1 MTSLAGRSGR
11 IRETREART
20 VRVLRVATA
29 ALLAAACIAWSA
41 TPVRSSGGAGA
52 LLLAAGA
59 GCAALAMAQLAIG
72 PVQAPPALPDIG
84 ERIAGAAGIVVRSL
98 PWAEG
103 MVVVVLL
110 LEVRHPARPW
120 HTALLGA
127 ALVTFLLAVH
137 LAESGAGPRVLW
149 PAALPL
155 TAGLAMLAL
164 AAGAASLPVPGS
176 GPSAAWLIVLASIAA
191 LLAALLAIPA

>member
-1 MTSLAGRSGR
+1 MTGPAVRPGRTIGTRAVPALRAG
-11 IRETREART
+11 T
-20 VRVLRVATA
+20 AT
-29 ALLAAACIAWSA
+29 LLGAACIAWA
-41 TPVRSSGGAGA
+41 AAPVRGSGGAGT
-52 LLLAAGA
+52 LLLALAA
-59 GCAALAMAQLAIG
+59 GCAVLAMTQLAIG
-72 PVQAPPALPDIG
+72 PAPAPSALPDMP
-84 ERIAGAAGIVVRSL
+84 ERIASIAGLVIRSL

-103 MVVVVLL
+103 MLIAVLI

-127 ALVTFLLAVH
+127 ALLAFLLAVH
-137 LAESGAGPRVLW
+137 LAESAAGPRVLW

-164 AAGAASLPVPGS
+164 TAAAASLPSPGS
-176 GPSAAWLIVLASIAA
+176 GPAAAWLIVLASVAA